1 MPGGGDTDTGAM
13 VQSHRTQSA
22 QMSPAAEGQPCHH
35 VTQRVMAVA
44 AAVQQ
49 RPATHPT
56 GTDTG
61 ETLCRSGG
69 GTTKSV
75 CHSFLGPLGQST
87 GNKVV
92 YNHSK
97 LPSLSSGSRSV
108 R

>member
-35 VTQRVMAVA
+35 VTQRVMAA

-56 GTDTG
+56 GTDPG
-61 ETLCRSGG
+61 DPSVDQVEERPRLCVIFPGAAGTKYWKQGG
-69 GTTKSV
+69 
-75 CHSFLGPLGQST
+75 L
-87 GNKVV
+87 
-92 YNHSK
+92 
-97 LPSLSSGSRSV
+97 
-108 R
+108 